1 MLSGRPVVR
10 DLREVGV
17 TGGRDDNIH
26 AMVQLRRHLRERLDK
41 DSPRADQALLRRM
54 ERLHNAD
61 FFRRAPVH
69 TVEERRAEVKRGKRP
84 MTGEGAGQHQTGD
97 TPQGRDAPTE
107 PPARTADRG
116 STSGIL

>member
-1 MLSGRPVVR
+1 
-10 DLREVGV
+10 
-17 TGGRDDNIH
+17 
-26 AMVQLRRHLRERLDK
+26 
-41 DSPRADQALLRRM
+41 M

-69 TVEERRAEVKRGKRP
+69 TVEERRTEIKRGKRP
-84 MTGEGAGQHQTGD
+84 MTGEGAGQHRQTGD
-97 TPQGRDAPTE
+97 TPQERDAPTE